1 MNLLGQCALYS
12 VPLSRFLDS
21 SVKIGSDFAVKNDN
35 SIRDYVTKRLK
46 VSIIL
51 EWYLQ
56 TGLLLLGLL
65 IGISSFSHCCDKIP
79 HQKQLKVHSTYWPEV
94 WGYNLSWQ
102 RRYGGRSMTFPIQHL
117 ELESRGTNA
126 DSLWYPV
133 HTLVYGQLLS
143 TCSFGLPH
151 QSNILKCG
159 DLNKNDLHG
168 LRYFSA

>member
-1 MNLLGQCALYS
+1 L
-12 VPLSRFLDS
+12 
-21 SVKIGSDFAVKNDN
+21 AVKNDN
-35 SIRDYVTKRLK
+35 SIRDYVAKRLK
-46 VSIIL
+46 VPTIL

-126 DSLWYPV
+126 DFLFD
-133 HTLVYGQLLS
+133 TQ
-143 TCSFGLPH
+143 FA
-151 QSNILKCG
+151 
-159 DLNKNDLHG
+159 
-168 LRYFSA
+168 LRYMGSCCPHAVLASLISQTFWSVVIWIRMTSTGSDTSVLREWHYWSRLITEDGAL